1 MKELIPV
8 SEIKQYE
15 PKFNELIN
23 SFTRYLDVSPNSTKS
38 YLAGVKRFIRFMSDN
53 GITTPTRDTVIM
65 YKKALIEKYSANTVA
80 ISLSSIRKFFGWL
93 ESEGLYANITAGIK
107 SPKIDSGHKKDAF
120 TAIQLKTILSKIDR
134 KCLEGKRDYAIFALM
149 SACGL
154 RTIEIQ
160 RANVCDIRNTYGE
173 YCLFIQGKGKTSKS
187 DFVKL
192 TEPIIDAIRDYLN
205 ARGEV
210 SEDEPLFAS
219 CSKRNRGG
227 RLTTQSISRIC
238 KNAMRMSGFNSPRL
252 TAHSLRHSAV
262 TLALL
267 GGLSLQ
273 EVSRFARHSN
283 ISVTLI
289 YAHDLERLRSKCEGV
304 ISSAIFN

>member
-8 SEIKQYE
+8 TEIKQYE

-23 SFTRYLDVSPNSTKS
+23 SFTRYLDVSPNSVKS

-65 YKKALIEKYSANTVA
+65 YKKVLIEKYSANTVA
-80 ISLSSIRKFFGWL
+80 ISLSSIRKFFSWL
-93 ESEGLYANITAGIK
+93 ESEGLYTNITNGVK
-107 SPKIDSGHKKDAF
+107 SPKIDTGHKKDAF

-154 RTIEIQ
+154 RTVEIQ
-160 RANVCDIRNTYGE
+160 RADVGDIRNNYGE
-173 YCLFIQGKGKTSKS
+173 YCLYVQGKGRTSKS

-192 TEPIIDAIRDYLN
+192 TEPIIDAIRDYLTS
-205 ARGEV
+205 RGEV
-210 SEDEPLFAS
+210 SDNEPLFAS
-219 CSKRNRGG
+219 CSKRNKGG

-238 KNAMRMSGFNSPRL
+238 KNAMRMSGFNSKRL

-273 EVSRFARHSN
+273 EVCMFARHSN
-283 ISVTLI
+283 IAVTLV
-289 YAHDLERLRSKCEGV
+289 YAHDIERLRSKCEGV

>member
-8 SEIKQYE
+8 TEIKQYE

-23 SFTRYLDVSPNSTKS
+23 SFTRYLDVSPNSVKS

-65 YKKALIEKYSANTVA
+65 YKKVLIEKYSANTVA
-80 ISLSSIRKFFGWL
+80 ISLSSIRKFFSWL
-93 ESEGLYANITAGIK
+93 ESEGLYANITNGVK
-107 SPKIDSGHKKDAF
+107 SPKIDTGHKKDAF

-154 RTIEIQ
+154 RTVEIQ
-160 RANVCDIRNTYGE
+160 RADVGDIRNNYGE
-173 YCLFIQGKGKTSKS
+173 YCLYVQGKGRTSKS

-192 TEPIIDAIRDYLN
+192 TEPIIDAIRDYLTS
-205 ARGEV
+205 RGEV
-210 SEDEPLFAS
+210 IENEPLFAS
-219 CSKRNRGG
+219 CSRRNKGG

-238 KNAMRMSGFNSPRL
+238 KNAMRMSGFNSKRL

-273 EVSRFARHSN
+273 EVCMFARHSN
-283 ISVTLI
+283 IAVTLV
-289 YAHDLERLRSKCEGV
+289 YAHDIERLRSKCEGV